1 MQDPGG
7 KAPWRTLDAT
17 LAFHSQLLRG
27 AHAMWEEKRIALGR
41 LPHRGDFSAREF
53 MRFAGNISL
62 IDVEREPL
70 RFRFRLIGS
79 TVTERLARDS
89 TGLYLDIAYPPSYY
103 RAATAGY
110 QSCIAEKR
118 PMRAYGYMAHAG
130 KEFLAFEAV
139 DLPLSADGREVTMI
153 VKCSDFPTDHPW

>member
-27 AHAMWEEKRIALGR
+27 AHAMWEERRIALGR

-79 TVTERLARDS
+79 TVTDRLSRDH
-89 TGLYLDIAYPPSYY
+89 TGQYVDTAYQPTYY
-103 RAATAGY
+103 EAAIAGY
-110 QSCIAEKR
+110 LYCLSDKLSIR
-118 PMRAYGYMAHAG
+118 SFGYMAPAG
-130 KEFLAFEAV
+130 KDFLAFESV
-139 DLPLSADGREVTMI
+139 DLPLSADGAQVSMI
-153 VKCSDFPTDHPW
+153 VKCSDFPTDQTW